1 MHRDA
6 LQLRQPREHTSSG
19 VDATRTQWQPPM
31 PRQANSG
38 ASVQRTGK
46 RGDPCSSPW
55 KLGVLSLTELAR
67 RVMHEIQEDDCLGRA
82 AQLAYDFL
90 FAWFSSFLFLTTLL
104 GNLPIPQ
111 LLDRMMEVL
120 AQVQAG
126 DALQLIQEDLHQ
138 LITGDRGGL
147 LSFGIVAA
155 LWTSSSTITAIIGSL
170 NRAYDLEEGRP
181 FWKVCLM
188 AILRTGGLPAFVSEQ
203 AWKACHAGQSTRHIR
218 DLERRQETLSADS
231 LRHEPGSS
239 VGTPTRQGRSL
250 GGSRRGFLDLSTFIL
265 RYPTASAAHIETNA
279 RKALMCRVP
288 CLRCPLALHASLS
301 EHGTA

>member
-1 MHRDA
+1 
-6 LQLRQPREHTSSG
+6 
-19 VDATRTQWQPPM
+19 
-31 PRQANSG
+31 
-38 ASVQRTGK
+38 
-46 RGDPCSSPW
+46 
-55 KLGVLSLTELAR
+55 
-67 RVMHEIQEDDCLGRA
+67 MHEIQEDDCLGRA
-82 AQLAYDFL
+82 AQLTYDFL
-90 FAWFSSFLFLTTLL
+90 FARFPSFLFLTTLL